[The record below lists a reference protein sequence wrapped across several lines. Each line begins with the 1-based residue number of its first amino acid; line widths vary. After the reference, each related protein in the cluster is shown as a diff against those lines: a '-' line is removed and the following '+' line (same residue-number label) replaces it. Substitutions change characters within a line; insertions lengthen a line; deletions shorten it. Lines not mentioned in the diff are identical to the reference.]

1 MAKFRFELEAVLKA
15 RLAAERQRQLALARL
30 EQERVRIEDVIRL
43 CQRQIRAETQ
53 DLRDH
58 LANEHADKTEA
69 WQGGVDIRA
78 VKLQANAALH
88 QVAEAQRAVLQLAGV
103 HRRIDAAR
111 LELLAATTARK
122 AVEAL
127 RDRRLEAWRDGVR
140 RSEAAAI
147 DEISVMRARQ
157 MSEDAA

>member
-15 RLAAERQRQLALARL
+15 RLAAERQRQLAMATL
-30 EQERVRIEDVIRL
+30 EQERVRIEDHIRM

-58 LANEHADKTEA
+58 LANEQVGTTES

-88 QVAEAQRAVLQLAGV
+88 QVAEAQRSVLQLAGV

-127 RDRRLEAWRDGVR
+127 RDRRLEAWREGMKRAESAV
-140 RSEAAAI
+140 I

-157 MSEDAA
+157 MSEEAA

>member
-1 MAKFRFELEAVLKA
+1 MAKFRFELDAVLKA
-15 RLAAERQRQLALARL
+15 RLAVERQRQLALAKL
-30 EQERVRIEDVIRL
+30 DQERVRIEDHISL

-58 LANEHADKTEA
+58 LANERADRTEP
-69 WQGGVDIRA
+69 WQGGVDIRS

-103 HRRIDAAR
+103 HRRIDVAR

-127 RDRRLEAWRDGVR
+127 RDRRLEAWREGQKKA
-140 RSEAAAI
+140 EAAAI